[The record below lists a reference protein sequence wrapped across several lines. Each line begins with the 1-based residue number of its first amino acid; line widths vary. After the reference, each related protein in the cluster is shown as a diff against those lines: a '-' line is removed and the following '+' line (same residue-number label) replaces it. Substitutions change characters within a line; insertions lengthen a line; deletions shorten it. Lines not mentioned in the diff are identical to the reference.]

1 MPIMSQEIR
10 IHLWKRIPKNP
21 TLDLKKVVMEEDM
34 DHLKGKVMVTVA
46 EEAMVAV
53 MELRKVVMEVMDQ
66 REEEEE
72 VVDLVDGVV
81 DEEHLQK
88 ERAAIIT
95 VLVAI
100 LMATLMCK
108 FLWLLLGLR
117 QKLNRRVE
125 TLKSKLKTMLR

>member
-1 MPIMSQEIR
+1 MPTMSQEIR
-10 IHLWKRIPKNP
+10 IHLWKKIPKNL

-34 DHLKGKVMVTVA
+34 DHQKGKVMVTVA

-53 MELRKVVMEVMDQ
+53 MEPRKVVMEVMDQ
-66 REEEEE
+66 REEEE

-117 QKLNRRVE
+117 QKFNRRVE